1 MNSPPTRPG
10 PALLLALCAALSW
23 PGQAAASG
31 APRCPAATQVT
42 PQDLLGL
49 WRAEFP
55 GHAGISLLL
64 EPNPRWEGSLAGQLL
79 RAGAKAEVSGD
90 IERGEFTMEESDD
103 GTRISGTWIGD
114 VVEGSCGREIRG
126 AWQGPQ
132 DGPARDF
139 VLRWIGP
146 R

>member
-1 MNSPPTRPG
+1 MSALRNPRG
-10 PALLLALCAALSW
+10 PALLLALCCVAS
-23 PGQAAASG
+23 AAAQPVG
-31 APRCPAATQVT
+31 TQAPQCPTAVQVT
-42 PQDLLGL
+42 QRDLLGL

-55 GHAGISLLL
+55 GHDGVSLLL
-64 EPNPRWEGSLAGQLL
+64 EPNPRWEGSLAGQLI
-79 RAGAKAEVSGD
+79 RAGVKSEVSGD
-90 IERGEFTMEESDD
+90 VERGEFTMEESDD

-126 AWQGPQ
+126 VWQGPQ

-139 VLRWIGP
+139 VLRWIGA